1 MMGMSEKD
9 DAIRRLTASLDTA
22 AHLRASAKASAGTS
36 AARIEL
42 RNWQAGRF
50 SRTHADLL
58 ASAEYGDAARFFLT
72 DLYGPADVTN
82 RDALMQRV
90 APILSRMM
98 SASAL
103 DVVADAIELDA
114 LSESLD
120 ADMVQALGEKGDLID
135 ASAYVRAYRQIA
147 RQHDRSRQ
155 IVMIGHLGAS
165 LDTLSRQRLLG
176 SALAMMRKP
185 MEIAGFGDLHAFL
198 ERGFG
203 SFRKMKSAKPF
214 LDAVISREKA
224 ISVALFAGDDS
235 PLVR

>member
-1 MMGMSEKD
+1 MSEKD
-9 DAIRRLTASLDTA
+9 DVLGRLTASLETA
-22 AHLRASAKASAGTS
+22 ARLRASAKACSRTS
-36 AARIEL
+36 AARTAL

-72 DLYGPADVTN
+72 DLYGPADVAH

-90 APILSRMM
+90 APTLSKML
-98 SASAL
+98 SVSAL
-103 DVVADAIELDA
+103 DVVADAIELDS

-120 ADMVQALGEKGDLID
+120 ADMVHALGEKGDLID
-135 ASAYVRAYRQIA
+135 ASAYARAYRQIA
-147 RQHDRSRQ
+147 RQDDRSRQ

-165 LDTLSRQRLLG
+165 LDTLSRQRLLR

-198 ERGFG
+198 ERGFS
-203 SFRKMKSAKPF
+203 SFRKMKTAKPF

-224 ISVALFAGDDS
+224 LSVALFAGDDS

>member
-1 MMGMSEKD
+1 MSEKD
-9 DAIRRLTASLDTA
+9 DVLGRLTASLETA
-22 AHLRASAKASAGTS
+22 ARLRASAKASSRTS
-36 AARIEL
+36 AARTAL

-72 DLYGPADVTN
+72 DLYGPADVAN

-90 APILSRMM
+90 APTLSKML
-98 SASAL
+98 SVSAL
-103 DVVADAIELDA
+103 DVVADAIELDS

-120 ADMVQALGEKGDLID
+120 ADMVHALGEKGDLID
-135 ASAYVRAYRQIA
+135 ASAYARAYRQIA
-147 RQHDRSRQ
+147 RQDDRSRQ

-165 LDTLSRQRLLG
+165 LDTLSRQRLLR
-176 SALAMMRKP
+176 SAFAMMRKP

-198 ERGFG
+198 ERGFS
-203 SFRKMKSAKPF
+203 SFRKMKTAKPF

>member
-1 MMGMSEKD
+1 MSEKD
-9 DAIRRLTASLDTA
+9 DVLGRLTASLETA
-22 AHLRASAKASAGTS
+22 ARLRASAKASSRTS
-36 AARIEL
+36 AARTAL

-72 DLYGPADVTN
+72 DLYGPADVAN

-90 APILSRMM
+90 APTLSKML
-98 SASAL
+98 SVSAL
-103 DVVADAIELDA
+103 DVVADAIELDS

-120 ADMVQALGEKGDLID
+120 ADMVHALGEKGDLID
-135 ASAYVRAYRQIA
+135 ASAYARAYRQIA
-147 RQHDRSRQ
+147 RQHDRARQ
-155 IVMIGHLGAS
+155 IAMIGHLGAS
-165 LDTLSRQRLLG
+165 LDTLSRQRLLR

-198 ERGFG
+198 ERGFS
-203 SFRKMKSAKPF
+203 SFRKMKTAKPF

-224 ISVALFAGDDS
+224 LSVALFAGDDS